1 MTPHDDEGG
10 LTQEMSETKADHKG
24 ESENQAGC
32 QETVHLCICIVI
44 VVCEKNISCIAKGFQ
59 NVWQNL
65 EVLDVAVDFASF
77 YHMETFVQLLAVTNI
92 LIIS

>member
-1 MTPHDDEGG
+1 M
-10 LTQEMSETKADHKG
+10 
-24 ESENQAGC
+24 
-32 QETVHLCICIVI
+32 
-44 VVCEKNISCIAKGFQ
+44 SCISKGFQ
-59 NVWQNL
+59 NVLQNL